1 MENLTKGKLE
11 ELYLDRKKST
21 ADIAKIFKC
30 SQRGINYWFKK
41 YNIPKRTISEAV
53 YLKWNPN
60 GDPFKFILPKDFEE
74 AKLFGMGIGLYW
86 GEGNK
91 ANKNTVKLGNSD
103 PALMRIFIK
112 FLVKFFKIEKKDLRF
127 HLHTFT
133 DINLN
138 EAYNY
143 WIEELKIKKA
153 QFYKPTVT
161 ITGKIG
167 TYRKKSKYGVLSV
180 YYANTKL
187 RNILVNLLPMQLSG
201 RALPWWVAGL
211 LPIIKEI

>member
-1 MENLTKGKLE
+1 MKNLTEEKLR
-11 ELYLDRKKST
+11 ELYSNNKKSV

-30 SQRGINYWFKK
+30 SERGINYWFKK

-53 YLKWNPN
+53 YIKWNPN
-60 GDPFKFILPKDFEE
+60 GDPFKFRSPKDFEE

-112 FLVKFFKIEKKDLRF
+112 FLVQFFRIDKKDLRF
-127 HLHTFT
+127 HLHVFT

-138 EAYNY
+138 DAYKY
-143 WIEELKIKKA
+143 WIQELSIQKE

-161 ITGKIG
+161 ITGKLG
-167 TYRKKSKYGVLSV
+167 NYRKKSRYGVLSV
-180 YYANTKL
+180 YYANTKM
-187 RNILVNLLPMQLSG
+187 RNILV
-201 RALPWWVAGL
+201 GL
-211 LPIIKEI
+211 LPG